1 MVGYATS
8 KIKAGAI
15 LDTLTHAITSVKNDK
30 LVYILREI
38 EAEVWVV
45 TQVEMLAEVKV
56 LTLARL

>member
-1 MVGYATS
+1 M
-8 KIKAGAI
+8 
-15 LDTLTHAITSVKNDK
+15 THAITSVKNDK

-56 LTLARL
+56 LILARL